1 MQADPIAAVGSG
13 SAGRS
18 GRSGSAG
25 RSGVEPPPRPS
36 TARAFWLAARPRTL
50 PLALAPVV
58 VGSAV
63 ALAEGRASAAPAFAA
78 AWGALWLQIGANFAN
93 DAFDAERGADA
104 ADRLGPPRAAA
115 QGWLTP
121 SQLRWAM
128 GLAFASAA
136 AAGAW
141 LVVVAGWPI
150 AAVGVASIAA
160 AVAYT
165 GGPFPFG
172 YHGLGEAA
180 VFLFFGVAAVAGSHY
195 VQALAWS
202 GTALAAA
209 IPVGA
214 LATAVL
220 AVNNLRDLASD
231 ARAGKRTLA
240 VRLGPRG
247 ARAEVLA
254 LLALPYAAAGSFA
267 VAWSAPALLLPFA
280 SAPRALGLARRVAA
294 GESGRAL
301 NAVLAGT
308 ARLALEFALLFA
320 VGLLWPS

>member
-1 MQADPIAAVGSG
+1 
-13 SAGRS
+13 
-18 GRSGSAG
+18 
-25 RSGVEPPPRPS
+25 
-36 TARAFWLAARPRTL
+36 
-50 PLALAPVV
+50 
-58 VGSAV
+58 
-63 ALAEGRASAAPAFAA
+63 
-78 AWGALWLQIGANFAN
+78 GANFAN

-115 QGWLTP
+115 QGWLSP
-121 SQLRWAM
+121 AQLEAAM
-128 GLAFASAA
+128 GLAFAAAA

-141 LVVVAGWPI
+141 LVATAGWPI
-150 AAVGVASIAA
+150 AALGAASIAA

-220 AVNNLRDLASD
+220 AVNNLRDLA
-231 ARAGKRTLA
+231 
-240 VRLGPRG
+240 
-247 ARAEVLA
+247 
-254 LLALPYAAAGSFA
+254 
-267 VAWSAPALLLPFA
+267 
-280 SAPRALGLARRVAA
+280 
-294 GESGRAL
+294 
-301 NAVLAGT
+301 
-308 ARLALEFALLFA
+308 
-320 VGLLWPS
+320 